1 MCVILSC
8 NPKRLI
14 FFSGGAADE
23 PEYHPDNDRGRA
35 GRRHLSHRP
44 VLFPAKKQK
53 SDSQP
58 RPVRWAISPT
68 I

>member
-35 GRRHLSHRP
+35 GRGHLSHRP
-44 VLFPAKKQK
+44 VLFPTKKQK
-53 SDSQP
+53 SDS
-58 RPVRWAISPT
+58 
-68 I
+68 